1 MTDKFTIFE
10 PLLPSSPWT
19 NPWWSDGTY
28 HPDLDTLAALLA
40 VAAGSAQTTGM
51 VAAAAD
57 MWAAYELR
65 RAGFNPD
72 EVWPRSAQPR
82 VMTSE
87 LSALVASGVLP
98 RALAAE
104 LQQRLPQLTRVAPSE
119 ARVLGGVYTKQADV
133 LIASWPRGLELLIS
147 TKSMLSSYAKNLRNR
162 FEEAYGDAKNLRARF
177 PMAALGFLFLVG
189 TDIPAGDL
197 VFACDMLRKLQTER
211 EVYDVSTLIVI
222 DPTSPG
228 STSLDLG
235 RVPDD
240 LQVGRFLGQL
250 CAAVTQR
257 TPVDHHVHVRER
269 RQLSSLPVEEGQL
282 DAVEVSEGESPHV

>member
-28 HPDLDTLAALLA
+28 HPDLETLSALLG

-104 LQQRLPQLTRVAPSE
+104 LQQRLPQLTREAPSE
-119 ARVLGGVYTKQADV
+119 ARVKARTAV
-133 LIASWPRGLELLIS
+133 
-147 TKSMLSSYAKNLRNR
+147 SM
-162 FEEAYGDAKNLRARF
+162 
-177 PMAALGFLFLVG
+177 
-189 TDIPAGDL
+189 
-197 VFACDMLRKLQTER
+197 
-211 EVYDVSTLIVI
+211 
-222 DPTSPG
+222 
-228 STSLDLG
+228 
-235 RVPDD
+235 
-240 LQVGRFLGQL
+240 
-250 CAAVTQR
+250 
-257 TPVDHHVHVRER
+257 
-269 RQLSSLPVEEGQL
+269 
-282 DAVEVSEGESPHV
+282 